1 MAESKSS
8 EAIIIRRNDWRE
20 NDSRVVLYTKNF
32 GKISLVARG
41 VKKLRSKIAGHIEPI
56 SLVDIMVLP
65 GRAYDYLGSAI
76 SRQAYLNIKNDLNAL
91 YFAGAALSLFDA
103 QVKEE
108 EPDADLYDFLKYWL
122 ELVNEKCQLEILKD
136 QGELLYNYFAIKL
149 FTILGYRPQLYH
161 CVECHK
167 KIEVGGNYFNL
178 RLGGLIC
185 PDCLAI
191 SQAKYLPHELIAV
204 SDNCIKL
211 LRVFSEA
218 SQYKLITASPA
229 LIRELSRFIKSF
241 VDFTL

>member
-1 MAESKSS
+1 MAESKLS

-122 ELVNEKCQLEILKD
+122 ELVNEKCQSEILKD

-149 FTILGYRPQLYH
+149 FTILGYKPQLYH
-161 CVECHK
+161 CVDCHK
-167 KIEVGGNYFNL
+167 KIEAGGNYFNL

-185 PDCLAI
+185 PDCLSV
-191 SQAKYLPHELIAV
+191 SQTKYLPNEVVSV

-211 LRVFSEA
+211 LRLFSEPGLY
-218 SQYKLITASPA
+218 QGIQVKPELIKELSG
-229 LIRELSRFIKSF
+229 LIRSFIIF
-241 VDFTL
+241 N